1 MVMNKGTDGN
11 DKNILQIRG
20 DTSMGQQRHFQSGD
34 KAPNNGI
41 YIEIGE
47 TGDNVKNPKKIK
59 LKAGDT
65 FPETSNHNRHWTYK
79 RKP

>member
-1 MVMNKGTDGN
+1 MITNA
-11 DKNILQIRG
+11 IEARG
-20 DTSMGQQRHFQSGD
+20 MKQMGQPRHFKPGD
-34 KAPNNGI
+34 KAPNNGV

-47 TGDNVKNPKKIK
+47 TGDNVKNPKKLK

-65 FPETSNHNRHWTYK
+65 FPETSNHNRHWTYL

>member
-1 MVMNKGTDGN
+1 
-11 DKNILQIRG
+11 
-20 DTSMGQQRHFQSGD
+20 MGQPRHFKPGD
-34 KAPNNGI
+34 KAPNNGR

-47 TGDNVKNPKKIK
+47 TGDNVKNPRKIK

-65 FPETSNHNRHWTYK
+65 FPETSNHNRHWTYM